1 VQLKPIKLPN
11 PLLHLVCDAVKL
23 QSKLGIGGPR
33 SQLATTLY
41 ITLNPD
47 QKIERVRL
55 FHLTET
61 SREKPRPMGIKGRG
75 PIRNSAPSH
84 QTPWGNRINGLASR
98 KLKLSQWE

>member
-1 VQLKPIKLPN
+1 MQLKPIKLPN
-11 PLLHLVCDAVKL
+11 PLLHLVSDAVKL

-75 PIRNSAPSH
+75 QSGIRRL
-84 QTPWGNRINGLASR
+84 RIKRLGEIVSTAWRVAS
-98 KLKLSQWE
+98 